1 MNLVLIGGRCRQR
14 NVLDSIENGQ
24 QIHFSDVV
32 VDNFDVVVIFVVVIF
47 VVAIFV
53 VAIFVV
59 VFDVAVLI

>member
-1 MNLVLIGGRCRQR
+1 MNLVLIGGGRRER
-14 NVLDSIENGQ
+14 NVLNSIENSQ

-32 VDNFDVVVIFVVVIF
+32 VDNFDVVVIF